1 MRFDG
6 YRMLTSNFA
15 HMTGVSRA
23 VCGGGHWISVVN
35 LQGIYELRDEL
46 RADLSARVN
55 VPLPIRSTL
64 CDSITHLAT
73 ATVEHWHEGQKQLS
87 KRPSNIASKGR
98 LNVQSTPPDPL
109 IDRHHSLAD
118 TIKGR

>member
-1 MRFDG
+1 MC
-6 YRMLTSNFA
+6 
-15 HMTGVSRA
+15 GV
-23 VCGGGHWISVVN
+23 GHWISVVYRAFTSCVMN
-35 LQGIYELRDEL
+35 CALIYLHGSMSRCPSD
-46 RADLSARVN
+46 RRCATPSR
-55 VPLPIRSTL
+55 I
-64 CDSITHLAT
+64 LAT
-73 ATVEHWHEGQKQLS
+73 ATVEQRHEGQKQLP